1 MILDGILVGV
11 LLAGLELAVAWLLA
25 VITNQE
31 DSEEK
36 NENQN
41 NLKNA
46 REFSTIIENGNNN
59 DRR

>member
-11 LLAGLELAVAWLLA
+11 LLAGLELGVAWLLA

-41 NLKNA
+41 NLKSA
-46 REFSTIIENGNNN
+46 REFSTIVENGNNN